1 MVLFV
6 CLFACLFFM
15 KTVAALFLSLEK
27 GKKISKAEE
36 TQVRQ
41 WSSRDSE

>member
-6 CLFACLFFM
+6 CLLAYFFI
-15 KTVAALFLSLEK
+15 KAVAAFFLSLEK

-36 TQVRQ
+36 TQVLRGNGVL
-41 WSSRDSE
+41 